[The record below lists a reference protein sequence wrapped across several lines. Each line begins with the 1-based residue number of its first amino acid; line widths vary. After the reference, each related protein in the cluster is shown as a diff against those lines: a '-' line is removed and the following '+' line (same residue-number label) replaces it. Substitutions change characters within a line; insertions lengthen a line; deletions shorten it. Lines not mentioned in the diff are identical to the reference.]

1 MSYKAQGGDSGLCR
15 SEALSSIIT
24 GKKAEGMRTHTKDM
38 EDLLMER
45 LENSGCN
52 CSKCLCFVIKY
63 EVRLPAESEKL
74 RGTST

>member
-24 GKKAEGMRTHTKDM
+24 GQKAEDMRTNTKEM
-38 EDLLMER
+38 EDLFVER
-45 LENSGCN
+45 LENSCCN
-52 CSKCLCFVIKY
+52 CPNCLCFVIKY
-63 EVRLPAESEKL
+63 EVRLPAESEKA